1 MKKLFLGIFIGQAAL
16 IILSS
21 FSHLPKIRFDR
32 DSGFLLFIRNRN
44 SSVKIKPMK
53 YILKNTTLEGSPI
66 EKEGALYQA
75 VRISGA
81 ITTNEGAE
89 LVPTSDTIEV
99 KFTSDSIEQSK
110 TEIDSAVTE
119 FISNKYVD

>member
-1 MKKLFLGIFIGQAAL
+1 
-16 IILSS
+16 
-21 FSHLPKIRFDR
+21 
-32 DSGFLLFIRNRN
+32 
-44 SSVKIKPMK
+44 MK